1 MMQAANMLAGYADII
16 SNMPHCSMQAS
27 QEMMT
32 QETLWRKMTKV
43 VGADKEP
50 TKLVTENHV
59 DVVYLTNG
67 QSC

>member
-1 MMQAANMLAGYADII
+1 MQAVNMLAGYTDIT
-16 SNMPHCSMQAS
+16 SNMPPSCSMQAS